1 MIPVVDLKR
10 EYIEIK
16 DELDDAVKSV
26 LESGWYI
33 SGEENRRFEQEF
45 ARYIG
50 ARYAIGVNS
59 GSDALLLAVS
69 ALGIG
74 KGDEVI
80 TASHT
85 FISTVDAITR
95 NGAKPV
101 FLDID
106 PETYCIDASQIEKQ
120 ITNRTR
126 AIVAVHL
133 YGHPAQMQQ
142 IREIAQDRDLAIIED
157 ACQAHGAEYAGKK
170 AGSIGDVGCFSFYP
184 TKNLGAYGDGGMVVT
199 DDEHLYDRIRIMGNY
214 GQVDRYHHEMS
225 GMNSRLDEMQSAILR
240 VKLRHL
246 DEWNERRRHIAA
258 IYGKML
264 QDTSVVIPKEGTRA
278 RHVYHQY
285 VIAHNERDQ
294 IQRYL
299 AKRAVQTLIHYPIP
313 VHRQKVYLDNGL
325 DVELPVTENA
335 SRQILSLPMN
345 PWLREDEARLVAQYI
360 EEYPGI

>member
-10 EYIEIK
+10 
-16 DELDDAVKSV
+16 V

-33 SGEENRRFEQEF
+33 SGEKTRRFEQEF
-45 ARYIG
+45 AGYIG

-59 GSDALLLAVS
+59 GSDVLLLAVS

-80 TASHT
+80 VASHT

-120 ITNRTR
+120 ITDRTR
-126 AIVAVHL
+126 AIMAVHL

-142 IREIAQDRDLAIIED
+142 IREIAQDRDLVIIED

-199 DDEHLYDRIRIMGNY
+199 NDEHLYDRIRIMGNY
-214 GQVDRYHHEMS
+214 GQVERYHHEIP

-258 IYGKML
+258 IYSKML

-299 AKRAVQTLIHYPIP
+299 AERAVQTLIHYPVP

-325 DVELPVTENA
+325 DIELPVTENA
-335 SRQILSLPMN
+335 SRQIPSLPMN
-345 PWLREDEARLVAQYI
+345 PWLREDEACLVAQLI